1 MTDKRHNAILVRH
14 GNTLVPFIE
23 MSHSLHPC
31 VNGKAQVQKGRK
43 LTFGSQLSQEYKML
57 NANIILNKKMMN
69 AATTDKSYYFYKN
82 VVKRLEEEKYKLYL
96 KLMQRPASPSDY
108 RRL

>member
-1 MTDKRHNAILVRH
+1 MTDKKHNAILVRH
-14 GNTLVPFIE
+14 GSTLVPFIE
-23 MSHSLHPC
+23 MPHSLHPC

-43 LTFGSQLSQEYKML
+43 LTFGSQLSQEYKIL

-69 AATTDKSYYFYKN
+69 AVRNQKSYNFYKN
-82 VVKRLEEEKYKLYL
+82 VVERLEKEKYKLYL
-96 KLMQRPASPSDY
+96 KLIQRPASPSDY